1 MYDVIRSTTHSCN
14 GHGSYVNSVGGQKRR
29 DMRVLSR
36 LVQSAVAQRECSRRR
51 FWGWLNAVFNKVDYE
66 RIKAV
71 GPDRAAAEWLLRCGA
86 KVRFEGFE
94 RWHHDYNALP
104 TGPLGRYKIQ
114 GIDATESCIMYRGFD
129 HLDGLKHLEEIK
141 FNKCIY
147 IEDTCLE
154 RLSSIQNL
162 QETLY
167 MMELVSCG
175 NVTDKGIIALHRLR
189 NLEYL
194 FLSDLPGVADKQ
206 KTVERLQT
214 ALPQLDITLDLD

>member
-1 MYDVIRSTTHSCN
+1 MRLLSKAVRAAWRPRDGHS
-14 GHGSYVNSVGGQKRR
+14 
-29 DMRVLSR
+29 
-36 LVQSAVAQRECSRRR
+36 RR

-94 RWHHDYNALP
+94 RWHHDYNGLP

-114 GIDATESCIMYRGFD
+114 AIDATESCIMFRGFD
-129 HLDGLKHLEEIK
+129 HLVGLEHLEEIK

-154 RLSSIQNL
+154 QLSSIENL
-162 QETLY
+162 QASLY
-167 MMELVSCG
+167 AMEVVTCG
-175 NVTDKGIIALHRLR
+175 NVTDKGIIALHKLR

-194 FLSDLPGVADKQ
+194 FLSDLPGVTDKE

-214 ALPQLDITLDLD
+214 ALPRLDIALDLE